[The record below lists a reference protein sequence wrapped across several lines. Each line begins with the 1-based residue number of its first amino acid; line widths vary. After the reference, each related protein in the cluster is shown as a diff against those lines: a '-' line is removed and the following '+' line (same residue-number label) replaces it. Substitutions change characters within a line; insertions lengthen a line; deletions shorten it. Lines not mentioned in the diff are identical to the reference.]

1 MQTRAII
8 LCLGFFLI
16 WGGQAQPQTAYRL
29 LPQPILKVIAEE
41 LSGETA
47 HRHLEFLAQHHRMR
61 GSRQFHRVAQYIAE
75 RLREYGLEQVEI
87 LQFPADG
94 KTFYGTQK
102 ARLAWD
108 AEFAELWELKQTDT
122 GWQRHKRIASW
133 EAMPITLA
141 QDSES
146 GEATADLVDV
156 GTGLSEADYRDKPVR
171 GNLVLTSSQP
181 GAIQHLAV
189 DRFGAAGILSYAQ
202 NQRTAWWKEND
213 NFVRWGHLDSFT
225 ERPTFAFMIS
235 LKQAREYR
243 QRLERGERIRFY
255 AVVKAQRHPGYYDV
269 ITAVIPG
276 SDPRLRD
283 EEIAFSCHLDHQ
295 RPGANDNASGSVA
308 ILEVA
313 RTFAKLI
320 REGQLP
326 KPRRTLRFIWPPE
339 IEGTLALLNG
349 RPEFAQRIKA
359 VIHMDMVG
367 GGPVTRAIF
376 HVTRGPGS
384 LPSFIYDVAEVFGK
398 FVNAQTDA
406 FASGRD
412 TPFPLHSPEGGKEA
426 LQAVMASFS
435 MGSDHQVYTDGSFR
449 IPAIYLND
457 WPDRFIHTNFDVPA
471 NVDPSKLKRAG
482 FIGAASAYFL
492 ANVTENE
499 APVLWDVLRMQ
510 ALERMA
516 RTLARQSVLPTDK
529 ARLLAGYRIWY
540 ETQTFESMQRFFAIP
555 ESLRRAFT
563 EFEQRMRQILKYE
576 GPFPPR
582 SRASGAVYRRSP
594 KVKGPMSVFGYDYFR
609 DHLGREKASR
619 MRLLTYRGLW
629 GAGSEYAY
637 EALNFVDGRRTVTEI
652 RDLVSAEYGPIPT
665 ELVEEYLQALASI
678 GVVQKVK

>member
-29 LPQPILKVIAEE
+29 VPQSTLKAIAEE

-75 RLREYGLEQVEI
+75 RLREYGLEQVEM

-108 AEFAELWELKQTDT
+108 AEFAELWELKQTKA

-156 GTGLSEADYRDKPVR
+156 GAGLSEADYRGKPVH

-213 NFVRWGHLDSFT
+213 NFVRWGHLDSFA

-243 QRLERGERIRFY
+243 QRLERGERIRFH

-276 SDPRLRD
+276 SDPQLRD

-295 RPGANDNASGSVA
+295 RPGSNDNASGSVA

-339 IEGTLALLNG
+339 IEGSLALLNG

-367 GGPVTRAIF
+367 GGPATRAIF

-412 TPFPLHSPEGGKEA
+412 VVFALHSPEGGKEA
-426 LQAVMASFS
+426 LQAVMANFS

-457 WPDRFIHTNFDVPA
+457 WPDRFIHTNFDLPA
-471 NVDPSKLKRAG
+471 NVDPTKLKRAG

-492 ANVTENE
+492 ANVTEKE
-499 APVLWDVLRMQ
+499 ASVLWDVLRMQ

-516 RTLARQSVLPTDK
+516 RTLERQSALPADE

-540 ETQTFESMQRFFAIP
+540 EKQTFNSMQRFFAIP
-555 ESLRRAFT
+555 SSLRRAFAA
-563 EFEQRMRQILKYE
+563 FEQRMRQILQYE
-576 GPFPPR
+576 GPFPPHL
-582 SRASGAVYRRSP
+582 RAIGAVYRRSP
-594 KVKGPMSVFGYDYFR
+594 KEKGPMSVFAYDYFR

-619 MRLLTYRGLW
+619 VRLLMYRGLW
-629 GAGSEYAY
+629 GSGGENAY
-637 EALNFVDGRRTVTEI
+637 EVLNFVDGRRTVTEI
-652 RDLVSAEYGPIPT
+652 RDLVSAEYGPIPV
-665 ELVEEYLQALASI
+665 ELVNEYLQALASI